1 MGRVHAPT
9 LLRTAG
15 RPGGARGGG
24 YDRRMDEKALLELV
38 AEILEV
44 EVDEVALTDELDA
57 VGWDSLANI
66 SFIAEVDEAIGV
78 TIDADELANAK
89 TVSDLHALTRAGA

>member
-1 MGRVHAPT
+1 
-9 LLRTAG
+9 
-15 RPGGARGGG
+15 
-24 YDRRMDEKALLELV
+24 MDEKALLELV

-66 SFIAEVDEAIGV
+66 SFIAEVDEATGV

-89 TVSDLHALTRAGA
+89 TVADLHALTRTGA

>member
-1 MGRVHAPT
+1 
-9 LLRTAG
+9 
-15 RPGGARGGG
+15 
-24 YDRRMDEKALLELV
+24 MDEKAFLDLV

-44 EVDEVALTDELDA
+44 ETDDVALTDELDA

-66 SFIAEVDEAIGV
+66 SFIAEVDEAVGV

-89 TVSDLHALTRAGA
+89 TVADLHALTRAGA

>member
-1 MGRVHAPT
+1 
-9 LLRTAG
+9 
-15 RPGGARGGG
+15 
-24 YDRRMDEKALLELV
+24 MDETAFLDLV

-44 EVDEVALTDELDA
+44 GTDEVALTDELDA

-78 TIDADELANAK
+78 SIDADELANAK
-89 TVSDLHALTRAGA
+89 TVADLHALTRAGV

>member
-1 MGRVHAPT
+1 
-9 LLRTAG
+9 
-15 RPGGARGGG
+15 
-24 YDRRMDEKALLELV
+24 MDEKALLELV

>member
-1 MGRVHAPT
+1 
-9 LLRTAG
+9 
-15 RPGGARGGG
+15 
-24 YDRRMDEKALLELV
+24 MDEKALLELV

-66 SFIAEVDEAIGV
+66 SFIAEVDEATGV

-89 TVSDLHALTRAGA
+89 TVADLHALTRAGA

>member
-1 MGRVHAPT
+1 
-9 LLRTAG
+9 
-15 RPGGARGGG
+15 
-24 YDRRMDEKALLELV
+24 MDEKAFLELV

-44 EVDEVALTDELDA
+44 EVDEVAMADELDA

-66 SFIAEVDEAIGV
+66 SFIAEVDEAVGV
-78 TIDADELANAK
+78 TIDADELAAAK

>member
-1 MGRVHAPT
+1 
-9 LLRTAG
+9 
-15 RPGGARGGG
+15 
-24 YDRRMDEKALLELV
+24 MDEKALLELV
-38 AEILEV
+38 AEILEI

-66 SFIAEVDEAIGV
+66 SFIAEVDEATGV

-89 TVSDLHALTRAGA
+89 TVADLHALTRAGA